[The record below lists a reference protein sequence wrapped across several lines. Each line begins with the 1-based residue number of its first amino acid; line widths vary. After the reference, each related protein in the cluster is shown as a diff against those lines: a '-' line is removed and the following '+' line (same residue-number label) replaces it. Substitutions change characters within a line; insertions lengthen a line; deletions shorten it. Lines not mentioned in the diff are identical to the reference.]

1 MIDARILP
9 LQQKILLPIAKLL
22 VRLGVH
28 ADQITI
34 AGFLVGLI
42 ALPLIATENYEW
54 ALVFILGNRLLDG
67 LDGPVARL
75 TQATDRGAFLDIALD
90 FAFYAVIPLAF
101 AFADSSANALAAAVL
116 LTAFIGTGSSFLAF
130 SLMAQKQ
137 KLQSQIFPNKGLYYL
152 GGMTEGA
159 ETIAIFVAFCLW
171 PDLFD
176 ILAYSFA
183 FACLLTTL
191 SRWLQGWYMLA
202 D

>member
-1 MIDARILP
+1 
-9 LQQKILLPIAKLL
+9 
-22 VRLGVH
+22 
-28 ADQITI
+28 
-34 AGFLVGLI
+34 
-42 ALPLIATENYEW
+42 
-54 ALVFILGNRLLDG
+54 
-67 LDGPVARL
+67 
-75 TQATDRGAFLDIALD
+75 
-90 FAFYAVIPLAF
+90 
-101 AFADSSANALAAAVL
+101 
-116 LTAFIGTGSSFLAF
+116 
-130 SLMAQKQ
+130 MAQKR